1 MGTSLVSPDTPT
13 TAVTI
18 AKPVGPICNL
28 HCEYC
33 YYLDKAELFA
43 GDERFKMSDSV
54 LRDYLAQ
61 AIAGAHGSPV
71 HVVWHGG
78 EPLLA
83 GRAFYERAFAIQAE
97 LAPEG
102 WRWLN
107 SFQTNGTL
115 LDDRWADFI
124 AEHRIAVGLSLD
136 GGPDTHDA
144 LRHDRRGRATHHRVL
159 EALARLRARGVE
171 PDVLCTVNA
180 TTAAEP
186 LAVYRFLRDL
196 GVSWIQF
203 IPVVARDR
211 DGAVTPESVDP
222 AAFGDFLNEIFDEW
236 VRHDVNRVVVQG
248 FLEGLF
254 VTANGRG
261 TLCVTSETCG
271 QVLAVEH
278 DGSVYACDHFVD
290 PEHRLGSVTSDS
302 LIDLASSPSQVA
314 FGQAKRDAL
323 PTQCRQCPVLS
334 FCRGGCPK
342 DRFTTTDDAEA
353 GLNYLCEGYRRFY
366 GHARARLERMGEL
379 ALAGQRPSSIMGEL
393 AVEDAQRLR
402 AFQLARRNDP
412 CPCGSGRKYKHC
424 CLATGHARNVGA

>member
-1 MGTSLVSPDTPT
+1 MATALSSPSTAT

-33 YYLDKAELFA
+33 YYLDKADLFA
-43 GDERFKMSDSV
+43 PDERFRMSEPV
-54 LRDYLAQ
+54 LRAYLTN
-61 AIAGAHGSPV
+61 AIAGAHASPV

-102 WRWLN
+102 WTWLN

-115 LDDRWADFI
+115 LDDSWADFI
-124 AEHRIAVGLSLD
+124 AEHHIAVGLSLD
-136 GGPDTHDA
+136 GGPTTHDA
-144 LRHDRRGRATHHRVL
+144 LRRDRHGRSTQHRVL
-159 EALARLRARGVE
+159 DALARLRARGVE

-180 TTAAEP
+180 VTAAHP
-186 LAVYRFLRDL
+186 LAVYRYLRDL

-203 IPVVARDR
+203 IPVVARDH
-211 DGAVTPESVDP
+211 DGAVTPESVEP
-222 AAFGDFLNEIFDEW
+222 AAFGDFLMAIFDEW

-254 VTANGRG
+254 VTSNGRG
-261 TLCVTSETCG
+261 TLCVSSETCG
-271 QVLAVEH
+271 QVLAIEH

-290 PEHRLGSVTSDS
+290 VEHRLGSVLNDS
-302 LIDLASSPSQVA
+302 LLDLAASPSQVA
-314 FGQAKRDAL
+314 FGEAKRDAL
-323 PTQCRQCPVLS
+323 AAQCRDCTVLR

-342 DRFTTTDDAEA
+342 DRFALSDDAKSV
-353 GLNYLCEGYRRFY
+353 LNYLCEGYRRFY
-366 GHARARLERMGEL
+366 THARANLERMG
-379 ALAGQRPSSIMGEL
+379 ALAVAGARPSSIMAEL
-393 AVEDAQRLR
+393 AVEDAKR
-402 AFQLARRNDP
+402 ARSFELAGRNDP

-424 CLATGHARNVGA
+424 CLATRDRPS